1 MRTASQV
8 NAMECCLEPRTPINY
23 HKIALELSSQQS
35 QLEGQLTAMALNVT
49 NNEQATSLV
58 RDKVLLLGKPISYQQ
73 ALISGL
79 SGKLRNLSPWIRRS
93 SRGTKLLLNSAKSS
107 AARITHVINRGR
119 KLLDNLEM
127 NVSVNNLVV
136 LQEGRDLLNEISLV
150 DFTEQKKRSWDSLD
164 SANQTALISR
174 IVLVESERL
183 YEAAKMRQSTIT
195 MLKEIVVKVDMI
207 QNSWDEVRMQRQIT
221 RSLDVNTITPLTE
234 RTVNRL
240 ETRLRRVEWEIR
252 SALEKYNG
260 VNEQL
265 KNDGDGLELLK
276 QTMKWLNDSQSR
288 TIELAAL
295 VVKADCYRVEL
306 ENDVQKMKGYYEDL
320 IEEGHPVV
328 TFLHY
333 VPRIVNEVDLALSHG
348 KSVRDIL
355 RGSYKKSKQ
364 LIGETVTSVQRS
376 VDYME
381 KSRNFKKILKDLSEL
396 PAPYSSDQIIF
407 DRVSERKGPLK
418 KDLMDLMDVGRTV
431 AELEQTAV
439 LRIKNLVRQSRLRN
453 RKTRRNEIRLAHL
466 RQELQRWSRK
476 VDSLID
482 TRSRVQHHVNAIT
495 RRAARTETTLQT
507 AISMISGVNDT
518 QQDTQAR
525 LKSFEEKLSIVESI
539 VKKGLSDSRRL
550 KKEVLKKK
558 RKREKKKKM
567 KNSKQQ

>member
-306 ENDVQKMKGYYEDL
+306 ENDVQKMKGYGLCVCECCQWYLHVTAVVMVTHTCLVRLYIDRYYEDL

-364 LIGETVTSVQRS
+364 VHDTNT
-376 VDYME
+376 
-381 KSRNFKKILKDLSEL
+381 FILK
-396 PAPYSSDQIIF
+396 
-407 DRVSERKGPLK
+407 
-418 KDLMDLMDVGRTV
+418 T
-431 AELEQTAV
+431 
-439 LRIKNLVRQSRLRN
+439 
-453 RKTRRNEIRLAHL
+453 KTRPIKFH
-466 RQELQRWSRK
+466 
-476 VDSLID
+476 
-482 TRSRVQHHVNAIT
+482 
-495 RRAARTETTLQT
+495 
-507 AISMISGVNDT
+507 
-518 QQDTQAR
+518 
-525 LKSFEEKLSIVESI
+525 FKLS
-539 VKKGLSDSRRL
+539 K
-550 KKEVLKKK
+550 
-558 RKREKKKKM
+558 
-567 KNSKQQ
+567 KNSLVWAYT

>member
-1 MRTASQV
+1 
-8 NAMECCLEPRTPINY
+8 
-23 HKIALELSSQQS
+23 
-35 QLEGQLTAMALNVT
+35 
-49 NNEQATSLV
+49 
-58 RDKVLLLGKPISYQQ
+58 
-73 ALISGL
+73 
-79 SGKLRNLSPWIRRS
+79 
-93 SRGTKLLLNSAKSS
+93 
-107 AARITHVINRGR
+107 
-119 KLLDNLEM
+119 
-127 NVSVNNLVV
+127 
-136 LQEGRDLLNEISLV
+136 
-150 DFTEQKKRSWDSLD
+150 
-164 SANQTALISR
+164 
-174 IVLVESERL
+174 
-183 YEAAKMRQSTIT
+183 
-195 MLKEIVVKVDMI
+195 
-207 QNSWDEVRMQRQIT
+207 
-221 RSLDVNTITPLTE
+221 
-234 RTVNRL
+234 
-240 ETRLRRVEWEIR
+240 
-252 SALEKYNG
+252 
-260 VNEQL
+260 
-265 KNDGDGLELLK
+265 
-276 QTMKWLNDSQSR
+276 
-288 TIELAAL
+288 
-295 VVKADCYRVEL
+295 
-306 ENDVQKMKGYYEDL
+306 
-320 IEEGHPVV
+320 
-328 TFLHY
+328 
-333 VPRIVNEVDLALSHG
+333 
-348 KSVRDIL
+348 
-355 RGSYKKSKQ
+355 
-364 LIGETVTSVQRS
+364 
-376 VDYME
+376 ME